1 MKTTILEIM
10 DDNDGEYIF
19 HPITVFDSRSS
30 AISAAWK
37 RHSDFIESKGGKDF
51 SDDECLNVHEDDF
64 IKNINENNMVIT
76 ASEDMNWRRI
86 YRLIQIEVDLG
97 ITAL

>member
-37 RHSDFIESKGGKDF
+37 RYRDFIAHPSWD
-51 SDDECLNVHEDDF
+51 
-64 IKNINENNMVIT
+64 IK
-76 ASEDMNWRRI
+76 
-86 YRLIQIEVDLG
+86 
-97 ITAL
+97 